1 MPRDHIY
8 LYLRCTLPHITK
20 IQLLSV
26 TMLKSIE
33 EPLLTGNDS
42 TVIIK

>member
-8 LYLRCTLPHITK
+8 LRCTLPYITIK

-33 EPLLTGNDS
+33 ELLLTGNDS